1 MDRSDAVHDGRGRSL
16 NFELALTQTATID
29 RHIRARAGGLVY
41 IRVAHGSLF
50 SSIFASF
57 FVPFF
62 ARFGRRFHHLAGKNG
77 MKITIKNDEK
87 RLL

>member
-1 MDRSDAVHDGRGRSL
+1 LVFVSIHFYFWV
-16 NFELALTQTATID
+16 LALE
-29 RHIRARAGGLVY
+29 Y
-41 IRVAHGSLF
+41 NRVAHGSLF

-62 ARFGRRFHHLAGKNG
+62 ARFGGRFHHLAGENG

-87 RLL
+87 WLL

>member
-1 MDRSDAVHDGRGRSL
+1 MWSVPGQIIAGR
-16 NFELALTQTATID
+16 NAN
-29 RHIRARAGGLVY
+29 
-41 IRVAHGSLF
+41 RVAHGSLF

-62 ARFGRRFHHLAGKNG
+62 GRFGGRFHHLAGENG

>member
-1 MDRSDAVHDGRGRSL
+1 MGEGAWIAQGRH
-16 NFELALTQTATID
+16 LTTN
-29 RHIRARAGGLVY
+29 
-41 IRVAHGSLF
+41 RVAHGSLF

-62 ARFGRRFHHLAGKNG
+62 ARFGGRFHHLAGENG

-87 RLL
+87 RLI